1 MSKSPR
7 RRDPLTQYDQF
18 MSGGKTARTPRGVLL
33 LVGGILGNSLAWLT
47 GLITVA
53 RIGILL
59 AFVVVAAVTLG
70 IVQRVAPTLEL
81 SAVLLISAINA
92 LIVVAIG
99 GILIKVV
106 LNRDAKRL
114 GDKPIFGV
122 LDEDARTRDRQNY
135 RRKSGR

>member
-7 RRDPLTQYDQF
+7 RRDPMTQYDQF
-18 MSGGKTARTPRGVLL
+18 MGGSKTAKTPRGILL
-33 LVGGILGNSLAWLT
+33 LAGGIVGNSILWLT

-59 AFVVVAAVTLG
+59 AFIVVVAVTLG
-70 IVQRVAPTLEL
+70 ILQRVAPTLEL
-81 SAVLLISAINA
+81 ATIILISAIVA
-92 LIVVAIG
+92 LILVAIG
-99 GILIKVV
+99 VILLQLI
-106 LNRDAKRL
+106 LRRDAERL
-114 GDKPIFGV
+114 GEKPIFGV

>member
-7 RRDPLTQYDQF
+7 RRDPMEQYDRF
-18 MSGGKTARTPRGVLL
+18 MIGGKTAATPRGIFL
-33 LVGGILGNSLAWLT
+33 LVGGIVGNSILWLT

-70 IVQRVAPTLEL
+70 IVQRIAPTLEL
-81 SAVLLISAINA
+81 PAVLLISAIVA
-92 LIVVAIG
+92 LILVAIG
-99 GILIKVV
+99 VILIRIM

>member
-18 MSGGKTARTPRGVLL
+18 MSGSKNTRTPRGVLL
-33 LVGGILGNSLAWLT
+33 LAGGIVGNSVLWLT
-47 GLITVA
+47 GLITVV

-59 AFVVVAAVTLG
+59 VFFVVAAVTLG
-70 IVQRVAPTLEL
+70 VLQRVAPMLDLVTM
-81 SAVLLISAINA
+81 LLTSAIIG
-92 LIVVAIG
+92 LILVAISV
-99 GILIKVV
+99 ILFKLV

-114 GDKPIFGV
+114 GEKPIFGV
-122 LDEDARTRDRQNY
+122 LDEDARSRDRQNY